1 MDKFTKNALIVCTV
15 LSALVIVFFYV
26 GTALGS
32 KDLAGTDGKV
42 EEAAAQSGNK
52 TPHASLIELDQNGE
66 YVGFTSV
73 GVIGGFAAGYL
84 WAMVFDEANGKG
96 GTTHG

>member
-1 MDKFTKNALIVCTV
+1 M
-15 LSALVIVFFYV
+15 LSALVIVFFYI

-42 EEAAAQSGNK
+42 EEAAAQTGDK

-66 YVGFTSV
+66 YVGFTTV
-73 GVIGGFAAGYL
+73 GIIGGFAAGYA
-84 WAMVFDEANGKG
+84 WAMVFDEASGKG
-96 GTTHG
+96 DITHG

>member
-1 MDKFTKNALIVCTV
+1 MDRFTKNALIACAV
-15 LSALVIVFFYV
+15 LSALVVVFFYV

-42 EEAAAQSGNK
+42 EDAAAQAGAK

-66 YVGFTSV
+66 YVGFATA
-73 GVIGGFAAGYL
+73 GIIGGFAAGYA
-84 WAMVFDEANGKG
+84 WAMVFDEASSKG
-96 GTTHG
+96 GTIDG